1 MTKCFEWE
9 YLWKESS
16 KVSFFFL
23 TKSPA
28 EVVDDLTVTL
38 RCRGPSEEPRDV
50 DDLVD
55 HLVGNKLNDRPG
67 PEVEGHWE
75 GKPPVGKVVPD
86 HAVPA
91 ARQAGGQ
98 GAHHLPGGGGDQV
111 VRGGRSQLVS
121 QQQLLPLPPAS
132 HLTRLAHDEF
142 HSMVTLSYP
151 ELHQTTH
158 RPNDHACQYQGKRT
172 GPSGL
177 VVVWPPPPN
186 YWPSSSSRVTW
197 DTWWH
202 LLAPRTGIVQTHP
215 PTVVINRHWKKQWS
229 T

>member
-1 MTKCFEWE
+1 MDLTVNEKFVLQPAFKNMTKKFE

-55 HLVGNKLNDRPG
+55 HLVGNNLNDRPG

-75 GKPPVGKVVPD
+75 GKPPVGKVVAD

-91 ARQAGGQ
+91 ACQAGGQ
-98 GAHHLPGGGGDQV
+98 GAHHLPIGGGGQV
-111 VRGGRSQLVS
+111 VRGGGSQLVG
-121 QQQLLPLPPAS
+121 QQLLSLPPVS
-132 HLTRLAHDEF
+132 HLTTLAHDDF
-142 HSMVTLSYP
+142 YLIFDGHSFRS
-151 ELHQTTH
+151 
-158 RPNDHACQYQGKRT
+158 
-172 GPSGL
+172 
-177 VVVWPPPPN
+177 
-186 YWPSSSSRVTW
+186 
-197 DTWWH
+197 
-202 LLAPRTGIVQTHP
+202 
-215 PTVVINRHWKKQWS
+215 WS
-229 T
+229 TPYNSQTK

>member
-1 MTKCFEWE
+1 MPHTLLDNSPHFKCSNFHKCSWLSMRSLCYKQPSKPWQKCLKLE

-55 HLVGNKLNDRPG
+55 HLLGNNLNDRPG

-75 GKPPVGKVVPD
+75 GKPPVGKVVAD

-91 ARQAGGQ
+91 ACQAGGQ
-98 GAHHLPGGGGDQV
+98 GAHHLPGGRGQV
-111 VRGGRSQLVS
+111 VRGGGSQLVS
-121 QQQLLPLPPAS
+121 QQLLLPPVS
-132 HLTRLAHDEF
+132 HLTTLAHDDF
-142 HSMVTLSYP
+142 YLIFDGHSFRS
-151 ELHQTTH
+151 
-158 RPNDHACQYQGKRT
+158 
-172 GPSGL
+172 
-177 VVVWPPPPN
+177 
-186 YWPSSSSRVTW
+186 
-197 DTWWH
+197 
-202 LLAPRTGIVQTHP
+202 
-215 PTVVINRHWKKQWS
+215 WS
-229 T
+229 TPYNSQTK